1 VTPGFLLLLALLDEA
16 AFAAPSVDP
25 ARLESAAALLGPSGR
40 EGTLGPWRL
49 LTDVADRRL
58 LAHLDRVAARLPE
71 SYRAR
76 FGLDAE
82 PRPTEA
88 LVLFARDAS
97 YRAFT
102 NGLADL
108 DTLATRGHAGGG
120 LAAALAGVTAEET
133 RPTVVHELAHLLT
146 QEVFALPAP
155 PWIAEGL
162 SEDLAWCRADAEGRL
177 LGGSLDAAT
186 AERRTGDR
194 VLRVTSGPRA
204 TVKEFLEHTRA
215 GRFLPLSALLE
226 PATRLFLDALT
237 RRDAY
242 TQAGLLVR
250 FLLGGDPARAN
261 RFRVFLRAA
270 ALGAPT
276 GLEDLAAAVGS
287 DARDLEKEF
296 WSFVRRQ

>member
-1 VTPGFLLLLALLDEA
+1 M
-16 AFAAPSVDP
+16 
-25 ARLESAAALLGPSGR
+25 
-40 EGTLGPWRL
+40 
-49 LTDVADRRL
+49 ADRPL

-82 PRPTEA
+82 PRPAEA

-102 NGLADL
+102 SDMAELEM
-108 DTLATRGHAGGG
+108 LATRGHTGGG
-120 LAAALAGVTAEET
+120 LAAALAGATAEET
-133 RPTVVHELAHLLT
+133 RPIVVHELAHLLT
-146 QEVFALPAP
+146 QEIFARPAP
-155 PWIAEGL
+155 PWIDEGL

-177 LGGSLDAAT
+177 LTGSLDAAT

-194 VLRVTSGPRA
+194 VVRVMSGPRA
-204 TVKEFLEHTRA
+204 TVKQFLERTRA
-215 GRFLPLSALLE
+215 GRGLPLSVLLE
-226 PATRLFLDALT
+226 PATRLFADALT

-242 TQAGLLVR
+242 TEAGLLVR

-270 ALGAPT
+270 TLGAPA
-276 GLEDLAAAVGS
+276 GLDDLASAVGA
-287 DARDLEKEF
+287 DAKSFEKEY